1 MVIKVKTDIF
11 QKYSPK
17 MDDTNIQSD
26 TEIENSSNAMVL
38 SVTEIIRMK
47 RNTVD
52 SKKASKFSL
61 DSDEEEKKARL
72 EVLGLLGLDD
82 QEGQAKADIITG
94 RKAKKL
100 KRKRVKNMN
109 NDNFVKENVKAEEV
123 MREMQDILNMQL

>member
-1 MVIKVKTDIF
+1 
-11 QKYSPK
+11 

-26 TEIENSSNAMVL
+26 TEIEKSSNAMVL